1 MASPKRDEE
10 QEAAAAATGL
20 TIGQL
25 AARTGVGVATLR
37 TWEARHG
44 FPDPA
49 RSPSGHRR
57 YDEHDVEVVT
67 QVVAQRAG
75 GLSLEAA
82 IERARSVAAVAP
94 ASILAVVRRDLPGA
108 VTHQLPKRA
117 MLALSRAVEDEWLSW
132 GEGGVI
138 VGSFQHERSYRQS
151 EQRWRV
157 LAQSAEVAAAFAD
170 FSTGPAPGSL
180 VEEVAI
186 APASPMQR
194 EWAIV
199 CAGPSTSSCLVGWER
214 LDPTAADSARRFEAV
229 WTTDRT
235 TVLHALAATAD
246 LAAERAPELGERLRR
261 WCYRYPAPGVGANT
275 VADALAN
282 RMVAYLVAA
291 GGPGS

>member
-1 MASPKRDEE
+1 MASPKRAEE
-10 QEAAAAATGL
+10 QGAAAAATGL

-44 FPDPA
+44 FPEPS

-57 YDEHDVEVVT
+57 YDERDVEAVAH
-67 QVVAQRAG
+67 VVAQRAG
-75 GLSLEAA
+75 GLSLDAA
-82 IERARSVAAVAP
+82 IERAKSVAAVAP

-108 VTHQLPKRA
+108 LTHQLPKRA
-117 MLALSRAVEDEWLSW
+117 MVALSRAVEDEWLSW

-138 VGSFQHERSYRQS
+138 VGSFQREESYRQS
-151 EQRWRV
+151 EQRWQA
-157 LAQSAEVAAAFAD
+157 LARSAEVAAAFAD
-170 FSTGPAPGSL
+170 FSSGPAPGSL
-180 VEEVAI
+180 VQEVAI

-214 LDPTAADSARRFEAV
+214 LDRTAADSARRFEAV

-246 LAAERAPELGERLRR
+246 LAAERASKVGERLRR
-261 WCYRYPAPGVGANT
+261 WCYRYPAPGVGANA

-282 RMVAYLVAA
+282 RMVAYLLAA
-291 GGPGS
+291 GGPRS